1 MANVNGKTMVSK
13 QWLSDGSIAMDVD
26 DFESVMDANDFRA
39 LQIMLNEK
47 KLVDEEENNF
57 YKDLYKEEELNSDE
71 LYNQNVAV
79 YNMIVDMKKYI
90 ADAKRMNKAKMID
103 MLNEML
109 NQIDNYWLWISVVDN
124 QKNMRSDVCMKRQVV
139 RMSDG
144 KVFESIASAER
155 ELL

>member
-1 MANVNGKTMVSK
+1 MRKNHIEHPITKVN
-13 QWLSDGSIAMDVD
+13 
-26 DFESVMDANDFRA
+26 
-39 LQIMLNEK
+39 
-47 KLVDEEENNF
+47 

-109 NQIDNYWLWISVVDN
+109 NQIDNY
-124 QKNMRSDVCMKRQVV
+124 
-139 RMSDG
+139 
-144 KVFESIASAER
+144 
-155 ELL
+155 

>member
-13 QWLSDGSIAMDVD
+13 QWLSDGSIAMDID

-90 ADAKRMNKAKMID
+90 ADAKRMNKTKMID

-109 NQIDNYWLWISVVDN
+109 NQIDNY
-124 QKNMRSDVCMKRQVV
+124 
-139 RMSDG
+139 
-144 KVFESIASAER
+144 
-155 ELL
+155 

>member
-47 KLVDEEENNF
+47 KLVDEEENNV
-57 YKDLYKEEELNSDE
+57 YKDLYKEEELNSDA

-109 NQIDNYWLWISVVDN
+109 SQIDNY
-124 QKNMRSDVCMKRQVV
+124 
-139 RMSDG
+139 
-144 KVFESIASAER
+144 
-155 ELL
+155 

>member
-1 MANVNGKTMVSK
+1 MANVNGKVMVSK

-26 DFESVMDANDFRA
+26 DFENVMDANDFRA

-57 YKDLYKEEELNSDE
+57 YKDLYKEEELHSDE

-109 NQIDNYWLWISVVDN
+109 NQIDNY
-124 QKNMRSDVCMKRQVV
+124 
-139 RMSDG
+139 
-144 KVFESIASAER
+144 
-155 ELL
+155 